1 VFGSLVVELV
11 FDGDLLFH
19 SVLRF
24 THLELVLVRV
34 LIPCVPVVGV
44 LSFFLLDLLREG
56 YARYVTPY
64 RVLVVPI
71 TSFLSSVRGLEC
83 PLFGAQGLS

>member
-1 VFGSLVVELV
+1 
-11 FDGDLLFH
+11 
-19 SVLRF
+19 
-24 THLELVLVRV
+24 
-34 LIPCVPVVGV
+34 